1 MITTHKELVV
11 WQMSMDLA
19 VDVYCITKNFP
30 KSEEFGLTSQMRRAV
45 VSIPSNIAEG
55 YGRGSR
61 NELRHFL
68 EVSSGSASELEIQLL
83 ICQRVGLE
91 KSDVIDELCDRVKK
105 ILKMLSSL
113 ISRCKE
119 GVDYKQK

>member
-68 EVSSGSASELEIQLL
+68 EVSSGSASELETQLL

-91 KSDVIDELCDRVKK
+91 KSDAIDELCDRVKK

>member
-11 WQMSMDLA
+11 WQMSVDLA

-68 EVSSGSASELEIQLL
+68 EVSSGSASELETQLL

>member
-19 VDVYCITKNFP
+19 VDVYCITRNFP

-68 EVSSGSASELEIQLL
+68 EVSLGSASELETQLL

-91 KSDVIDELCDRVKK
+91 KSEVIDELCDRVKK